1 MQKILVPTDFSE
13 FANTA
18 KDYAVA
24 IAKATGATLYF
35 EHTMLVAVDWESMSE
50 SDRLLYPELKKNI
63 EEAEK
68 GLKDL
73 VESVKREGV
82 EAQQQLTF
90 NEGLIDI
97 PGEIQKF
104 NFDLTVMGSHGETG
118 LRSVLL
124 GSNAQRMIRYAPCPV
139 LIVKDGNKQPPFDK
153 IAFASNFEES
163 AHESFDT
170 IANFAKAMNAKM
182 SLLYINTPVTFET
195 SDETQ
200 AKLESF
206 QEKHTDVVYDSQVFN
221 HYTEDEGIM
230 KYMEQNQADIL
241 AIATHGR
248 KGWQRV
254 FSGSIT
260 ESLVAYGNFPILSVN
275 MNVSE

>member
-139 LIVKDGNKQPPFDK
+139 LIVKDGNEQPRFDK

-206 QEKHTDVVYDSQVFN
+206 QEKHTDVVYDAQVFN